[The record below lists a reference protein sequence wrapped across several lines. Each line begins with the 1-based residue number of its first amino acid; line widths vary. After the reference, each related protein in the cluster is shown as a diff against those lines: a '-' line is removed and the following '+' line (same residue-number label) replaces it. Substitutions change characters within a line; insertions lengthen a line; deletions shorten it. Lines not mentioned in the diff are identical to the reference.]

1 MVKSTTLFSRLVS
14 IDTLI
19 AFHGVISSADDFQ
32 LRLRSLIERLHGALL
47 DEDEDPQRCEAL
59 CRALCGYFDHR
70 LAREERNTALSWQRY
85 SLVHFFYG
93 YGEEALPLP
102 DQLEQLLA
110 AGSPPVFNCAWT
122 LLTLLIQV
130 DGPTERLTAL
140 QTRYGR
146 RRPLAAAAVSAWPTL
161 PPAPAG
167 SPRLMVFILGP
178 CAGKWFRHADLS
190 STGGG
195 EIVLAVIE
203 SLPALLG
210 RLDYMAEHHPHT
222 ALLAWFPL
230 LADAFDSSEVAVER
244 IAAWQRSFSGTR
256 WPRRLP
262 CMAGVYS
269 RLSQQCRAHDPDGAV
284 WLTSLAVGSGVAPCL
299 SQLTKVNDS
308 EETLHTVQ
316 RRALADTLTA
326 WLLESGIAEALQ
338 KTFETLPL
346 DFSGAAVADYG
357 QGFTRHGAWSR
368 WLAEKYAIL
377 PGLSA
382 ALALPPLPDFP
393 PPPLSPAAEIAAPN
407 AGIPAAIAITASEAA
422 PPPSRRWPWVAALL
436 LLACCAGGLYYFEQS
451 AAVAPPPAP
460 ALSLS
465 GAMPLFKRG
474 SSALMPGSEALLEA
488 LLPEIRRQPQRHYLI
503 VGHSDNTG
511 TAAVNMALSAE
522 RAEAIRAWLIARS
535 GLEPQQF
542 IAEGA
547 GNTRPAAS
555 NETPQGRAQNRRVDI
570 IPLPLPSNKD

>member
-14 IDTLI
+14 IDTLL
-19 AFHGVISSADDFQ
+19 AFHGIISSADDFQ

-47 DEDEDPQRCEAL
+47 DEDEDPQRSEAL
-59 CRALCGYFDHR
+59 CRALCSYLDHR

-93 YGEEALPLP
+93 YGEEAGPLP

-110 AGSPPVFNCAWT
+110 TGSPTLFNCAWT

-130 DGPTERLTAL
+130 DGQTEPLTAL
-140 QTRYGR
+140 QTRYGQR
-146 RRPLAAAAVSAWPTL
+146 RTAVAAAVNSWPTL

-167 SPRLMVFILGP
+167 TPRLMVFILGP
-178 CAGKWFRHADLS
+178 CAGKWFRHVDLS

-195 EIVLAVIE
+195 DVVLAVIE
-203 SLPALLG
+203 DLPELLA
-210 RLDYMAEHHPHT
+210 RLDYMAEHHPHA

-244 IAAWQRSFSGTR
+244 IAAWQRSFSATR
-256 WPRRLP
+256 WPRQLP
-262 CMAGVYS
+262 CIAGVYS

-284 WLTSLAVGSGVAPCL
+284 WLTSLAVGSGVAPCFRQL
-299 SQLTKVNDS
+299 SEAKDS
-308 EETLHTVQ
+308 EETLHATQ
-316 RRALADTLTA
+316 RRALVSTLTA
-326 WLLESGIAEALQ
+326 WLLESGIADALQ
-338 KTFETLPL
+338 KTFATLPL
-346 DFSGAAVADYG
+346 DFRGAAVADYG

-368 WLAEKYAIL
+368 WLAEKYAIA
-377 PGLSA
+377 PGLASA
-382 ALALPPLPDFP
+382 LTLPPLPDFP
-393 PPPLSPAAEIAAPN
+393 PPLLSPAPEVAATST
-407 AGIPAAIAITASEAA
+407 GPAAKAITAPDGA
-422 PPPSRRWPWVAALL
+422 PSASRRWPWAIALL
-436 LLACCAGGLYYFEQS
+436 LVVCCAGGLYYIEQS
-451 AAVAPPPAP
+451 VAVPPTAVP

-465 GAMPLFKRG
+465 GTMPLFKQG
-474 SSALMPGSEALLEA
+474 SSALMPGSEALLEG
-488 LLPEIRRQPQRHYLI
+488 LLPEIRRQPQRRYLI

-511 TAAVNMALSAE
+511 TAAVNMALSVE
-522 RAEAIRAWLIARS
+522 RAEAIRGWLIARS

-555 NETPQGRAQNRRVDI
+555 NETPEGRAQNRRVDI
-570 IPLPLPSNKD
+570 IPLPLLSNKD